1 MVVDPK
7 LGVQVQQVGLELDPD
22 PLAELGPVP
31 PGIQPQH
38 PDRARPG
45 TRSPS
50 IVSTVVVLPAPL
62 GPTIP
67 KISPRSTVNDTS
79 STATVP
85 PSRLCRCSTST
96 TGTVRGLLRVAS
108 PCPEDAGR
116 ARLAGGGRPGG
127 FCTLRGVRPIGD
139 RRRRWLLL
147 HAGVVTLIGV
157 LGSGIWLIAERGQ
170 GMTTVFWPGLIVLML
185 LVPLALHAAV
195 VFMTAPARP
204 RPGRDVPASVP
215 VTEAG
220 ERALATVLF
229 TDIVGS
235 TELARRVGDRR
246 WSELLDLHDRLAR
259 ELVGQLGGRLVKS
272 TGDGILALFDRP
284 GRGIRCATG
293 LRDRLRDSGVEL
305 RAGVHTGEVQ
315 LRGDDVGGIGV
326 HVAAR
331 VMAAAAPGEVLVSST
346 VHDLVAGSDY
356 VLEDRGPHALKG
368 VGGEWRL
375 FAVRA

>member
-1 MVVDPK
+1 VS
-7 LGVQVQQVGLELDPD
+7 
-22 PLAELGPVP
+22 
-31 PGIQPQH
+31 
-38 PDRARPG
+38 RPAG
-45 TRSPS
+45 GS
-50 IVSTVVVLPAPL
+50 VVLYTPVV
-62 GPTIP
+62 
-67 KISPRSTVNDTS
+67 RSVS
-79 STATVP
+79 
-85 PSRLCRCSTST
+85 
-96 TGTVRGLLRVAS
+96 
-108 PCPEDAGR
+108 
-116 ARLAGGGRPGG
+116 
-127 FCTLRGVRPIGD
+127 D

-147 HAGVVTLIGV
+147 HASLFLLIGV
-157 LGSGIWLIAERGQ
+157 LATGVWWLAEASRGISTGY
-170 GMTTVFWPGLIVLML
+170 WPGYIMLLLLIPLGLHATVVLMG
-185 LVPLALHAAV
+185 
-195 VFMTAPARP
+195 PARP
-204 RPGRDVPASVP
+204 PQAPVPP
-215 VTEAG
+215 VVSFEAG

-246 WSELLDLHDRLAR
+246 WAELLDLHDRLAR
-259 ELVGQLGGRLVKS
+259 ELVGQLQGRLVKS

-293 LRDRLRDSGVEL
+293 LRDRLRDAGVEV

-356 VLEDRGPHALKG
+356 VLEDRGPHDLKG